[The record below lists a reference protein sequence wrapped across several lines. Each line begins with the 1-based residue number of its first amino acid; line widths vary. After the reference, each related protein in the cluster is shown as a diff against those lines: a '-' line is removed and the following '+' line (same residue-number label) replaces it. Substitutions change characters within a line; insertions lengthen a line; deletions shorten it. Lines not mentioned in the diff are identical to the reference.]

1 VYFQRSWETDLRTH
15 LIFSAIAFAVISGCA
30 KDSKAIIA
38 SYDHEKFL
46 REKAQYEPEIG
57 KDLWVRIPV
66 FLCTKPASNPEGECT
81 LVAVTTKLQPDGIE
95 EGMFGNPYYHVKLAD
110 GRTGYV
116 NASSFAVETT
126 EVDLQKAAA
135 DCKRRGNP
143 RVGMTAKQ
151 VRATC
156 WGDPSHVDHRETV
169 RGVSERYVYGK
180 GRYVLLHNGVVTSV
194 QMGGTLR

>member
-1 VYFQRSWETDLRTH
+1 ML
-15 LIFSAIAFAVISGCA
+15 FSVVVLAAMTGCA
-30 KDSKAIIA
+30 KDPKAVIA

-46 REKAQYEPEIG
+46 HEKAKYEPEIG

-116 NASSFAVETT
+116 NASTFAVETT
-126 EVDLQKAAA
+126 ENDLEKAAA
-135 DCKRRGNP
+135 ECKRRGEP

-151 VRATC
+151 VEATC
-156 WGDPSHVDHRETV
+156 WGKPGHVDRRETA
-169 RGVSERYVYGK
+169 RGVAERYAYGRDRK
-180 GRYVLLHNGVVTSV
+180 LILHNGVVTSV
-194 QMGGTLR
+194 QMSGTLR